1 MSQYISFDD
10 THIVY
15 DSNDP
20 FGLLAVHFS
29 LLPIYLMVFYASWFI
44 ITREIEPVVAVGGQ
58 LVSEGIN
65 KILKRIFRQARPDF
79 HIGFGGGKALSYGMP
94 SAHSQFMGFFAAY
107 YTVMACTSTPLL
119 RNCKVLVGLGLLTA
133 CSGVACSRW
142 YLMYHS
148 VEQVFAGMFFGMTV
162 GSVYG
167 AIVVV
172 LRDIGLV
179 DWVLLWRIVRL
190 FWIKDSYY
198 HNYKLF
204 ETEYKEVE
212 AAKQKKCN

>member
-1 MSQYISFDD
+1 
-10 THIVY
+10 
-15 DSNDP
+15 
-20 FGLLAVHFS
+20 
-29 LLPIYLMVFYASWFI
+29 
-44 ITREIEPVVAVGGQ
+44 
-58 LVSEGIN
+58 
-65 KILKRIFRQARPDF
+65 
-79 HIGFGGGKALSYGMP
+79 
-94 SAHSQFMGFFAAY
+94 
-107 YTVMACTSTPLL
+107 
-119 RNCKVLVGLGLLTA
+119 
-133 CSGVACSRW
+133 
-142 YLMYHS
+142 
-148 VEQVFAGMFFGMTV
+148 MFFGMTV